1 MWGRLTVKRSR
12 PSRWGMTI
20 LGFAFMISAA
30 VYGALMLQKYEQRRN
45 PPPVP
50 PQAQE
55 SGTMLVTLFFAAA
68 DGSGLVREG
77 REMDACGEPEECI
90 GDIIQ
95 ELAGGPLGD
104 LAPTLP
110 NVTTVRDVQV
120 TGDLATVDLGREFV
134 EALPAGS
141 SAEMTAVYSII
152 DTIAV
157 NFPQIRRVSFLVE
170 GKPVRTFTGHLDL
183 RQPLAPDFSLER
195 KADISPSAK

>member
-1 MWGRLTVKRSR
+1 MKRTR
-12 PSRWGMTI
+12 PSRRGMTI

-45 PPPVP
+45 PPPLP

-55 SGTMLVTLFFAAA
+55 SGTVLVTLFFATA

-77 REMDACGEPEECI
+77 REMDACGEPAECI
-90 GDIIQ
+90 GDVIQ

-104 LAPTLP
+104 LGPTLP
-110 NVTTVRDVQV
+110 PVTAVREVRV
-120 TGDLATVDLGREFV
+120 TDDLAVVDLGRDFI

-141 SAEMTAVYSII
+141 SAEMTAVYSIV

-157 NFPQIRRVSFLVE
+157 NFPRIRRVGFLVE
-170 GKPVRTFTGHLDL
+170 GEPVRTFTDHLDL

-195 KADISPSAK
+195 KAESSPSAR